1 MADIKSVF
9 KDEVS
14 PPRTS
19 LKNSDG
25 DGNETKKDNEER
37 DCQCLISW
45 KFKWHNNFYKIY
57 DSIFF

>member
-14 PPRTS
+14 PSRTVS
-19 LKNSDG
+19 KNSDG

-37 DCQCLISW
+37 DCQCLIS
-45 KFKWHNNFYKIY
+45 
-57 DSIFF
+57 